1 VRLNDPLGH
10 LVPPGQLLPSDLI
23 RGLLASLESS
33 PIPGRPA
40 ATSFQVRMP
49 PADRAWLPAGFEAEA
64 SRILTEH
71 ADTSGMFAL
80 DGIRVEFI
88 SDEAC
93 DMGRPSM
100 SAIRPVRH
108 LRLVDPIESR
118 EA

>member
-40 ATSFQVRMP
+40 ATSFQVRMH